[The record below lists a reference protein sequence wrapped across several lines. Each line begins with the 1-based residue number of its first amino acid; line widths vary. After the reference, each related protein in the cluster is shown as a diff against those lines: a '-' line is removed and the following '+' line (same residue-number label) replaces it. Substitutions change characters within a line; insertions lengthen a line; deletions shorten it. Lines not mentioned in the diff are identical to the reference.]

1 MQNTRTV
8 CLFRLTG
15 QEEKSL
21 IRPIAKYNREV
32 PETIAKDKKLCA
44 RCNTENDAD
53 AVFCKACANFFGESG
68 TVSYFTPPPSPAKV
82 GSYPSSA
89 AVAVVQ
95 DSADALAQEQKASA
109 KSRKKTRK
117 GFIAAGCAAIVIFS
131 IFIGVKAVQKAFYDK
146 KTENAKA
153 IENACKNYYVTIV
166 SGAINND
173 NDAGVTADTMP
184 DKGSSISSRKT
195 AALKAT
201 VAGALEY
208 SGLTDLKDYIS
219 EYDYYITGTPN
230 DNDYDYQEITIYYCG
245 DPYLPISAR
254 NLTLYTTLGELM
266 GA

>member
-8 CLFRLTG
+8 CLFKLTG

-21 IRPIAKYNREV
+21 IRPIAKYDREV

-53 AVFCKACANFFGESG
+53 AVFCKACANPFGESG
-68 TVSYFTPPPSPAKV
+68 AVTATP
-82 GSYPSSA
+82 
-89 AVAVVQ
+89 
-95 DSADALAQEQKASA
+95 ADAPEQEQKASA
-109 KSRKKTRK
+109 KSRKTKRK
-117 GFIAAGCAAIVIFS
+117 VFIAAGCAVIVILA
-131 IFIGVKAVQKAFYDK
+131 IFIWVKAVQKAYFDK

-195 AALKAT
+195 AALEAT

-245 DPYLPISAR
+245 DLYLPISAR